1 VEFVVPAS
9 KCPPPIGC
17 KLYASCF
24 FFVVVFEIGRS
35 DEEKVVKKIVDRKA
49 GRANQKRI
57 EKKQKENLN

>member
-1 VEFVVPAS
+1 MQVV
-9 KCPPPIGC
+9 
-17 KLYASCF
+17 